1 MSGFRV
7 QTGAA
12 RRVEEIYRYAADR
25 WGAEQAEH
33 YISGLFG
40 RFEALAARDLP

>member
-1 MSGFRV
+1 MSGFRFRV
-7 QTGAA
+7 GAA
-12 RRVEEIYRYAADR
+12 HRLEEIYRYAADR

-33 YISGLFG
+33 YIRGLFG